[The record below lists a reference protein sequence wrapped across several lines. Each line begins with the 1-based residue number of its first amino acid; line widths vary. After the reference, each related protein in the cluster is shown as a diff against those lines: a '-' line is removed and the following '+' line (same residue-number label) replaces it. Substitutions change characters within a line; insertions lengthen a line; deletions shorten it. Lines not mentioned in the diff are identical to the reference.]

1 MSDTTTPSGF
11 RDDQDPMDDDMYF
24 DRPLKEY
31 ARAFSYPPT
40 PDIAASVRE
49 RLALLPRRA
58 VQGRGR
64 VAPRP
69 RLALLA
75 AALVVLALGAAL
87 LTPDVQAFVRYILRI
102 GSVGIVV
109 ATPTPT
115 GALQAGTASPAPTQ
129 LPTLLESLDGRTTLE
144 DARTR
149 MTFPLKAPSYPPDL
163 GPPDLVYLQDP
174 RSILVLVWLDREQP
188 GKAKLSLLQI
198 VEGTGL
204 AEKMVSRPEVIE
216 ETTVNG
222 KKAAWVRG
230 PHTLVFVAANQRT
243 EFQEHMLVEGN
254 VLLWQDNIV
263 TYRLETD
270 LPKEEAIKI
279 AESLVEVP
287 LR

>member
-1 MSDTTTPSGF
+1 MSDTATPSGF
-11 RDDQDPMDDDMYF
+11 HDDQDPVDDMYF

-49 RLALLPRRA
+49 RLASRPGA
-58 VQGRGR
+58 AQRGR
-64 VAPRP
+64 VTSRP
-69 RLALLA
+69 RLALVA

-109 ATPTPT
+109 APPTPT
-115 GALQAGTASPAPTQ
+115 TVPGAGTAAPSPTQ
-129 LPTLLESLDGRTTLE
+129 LPTLLQSLNGKTTLE

-149 MTFPLKAPSYPPDL
+149 MTFPLKVPSYPPDL

-174 RSILVLVWLDREQP
+174 YSLVVLVWLDPGQP
-188 GKAKLSLLQI
+188 GKAKLSLIQI
-198 VEGTGL
+198 VESAGL
-204 AEKMVSRPEVIE
+204 SQKAVSHPEMVE
-216 ETTVNG
+216 ETTVSG

-230 PHTLVFVAANQRT
+230 PHTLVFTNPDGTT
-243 EFQEHMLVEGN
+243 EFQQHLLVEGN

-270 LPKEEAIKI
+270 LPKEEAIKV
-279 AESLVEVP
+279 AESLVEAP